1 MRKSLLVLLLTCVFT
16 LVNAVAAFAYNPGQ
30 RTIQLLGSTLNSDK
44 QPVHLVVT
52 QKIDMAEILTPEAYN
67 KLSTA
72 QKVRYSRT
80 EYNEANGI
88 YAERNTRIDG
98 EGKIISDTNTFV
110 KGGYWYT
117 IDFVNKTYDRLP
129 ELPGMSKPF
138 AETLIS
144 WFSVRPEAGV
154 DAATGYEYDKM
165 TKGSNSLYF
174 YYEKGTAN
182 WKGYEVNYLPAF
194 KVEEVSNVVNAETAF
209 ALPPADYK
217 QKANEGMRNYANRL
231 MGGGKKK

>member
-1 MRKSLLVLLLTCVFT
+1 MRKSLLVLMLACIFT
-16 LVNAVAAFAYNPGQ
+16 LMNAVAALAYNPGQ

-67 KLSTA
+67 KLTTA

-88 YAERNTRIDG
+88 NAERNTMTDG
-98 EGKIISDTNTFV
+98 EGKVISDTNTFI

-117 IDFVNKTYDRLP
+117 IDYVNKTYDRLP
-129 ELPGMSKPF
+129 ELPGMSMPF

-144 WFSVRPEAGV
+144 WFGVRPEAGV
-154 DAATGYEYDKM
+154 DPVTGFEYDKM
-165 TKGSNSLYF
+165 TKGNNALYF

-182 WKGYEVNYLPAF
+182 WKGYEVSYLPMF
-194 KVEEVSNVVNAETAF
+194 TVDEISNVVNVEAAF
-209 ALPPADYK
+209 ALPPADFK
-217 QKANEGMRNYANRL
+217 QKPNEGMRNFANRL
-231 MGGGKKK
+231 MGGGKK

>member
-1 MRKSLLVLLLTCVFT
+1 MKKSLLVLMLACIFT
-16 LVNAVAAFAYNPGQ
+16 LMNAVAALAYNPGQ

-44 QPVHLVVT
+44 QPVHLVVI

-67 KLSTA
+67 KLTPA

-88 YAERNTRIDG
+88 NAERNTMTDG
-98 EGKIISDTNTFV
+98 EGKVLSDTNTFI

-117 IDFVNKTYDRLP
+117 IDYVNKTYDRLP
-129 ELPGMSKPF
+129 ELPGMSMPF
-138 AETLIS
+138 AETLVS
-144 WFSVRPEAGV
+144 WFGIKPEGGV
-154 DAATGYEYDKM
+154 DAATGYDYDKM
-165 TKGSNSLYF
+165 TKGSNHLYF
-174 YYEKGTAN
+174 YYEKDTAN
-182 WKGYEVNYLPAF
+182 WKGYEVSYLPMF
-194 KVEEVSNVVNAETAF
+194 KVEKVSNVVDTEAAF

-217 QKANEGMRNYANRL
+217 QKANEGMRNFANRL

>member
-1 MRKSLLVLLLTCVFT
+1 MRKTLLVLTLACIFT
-16 LVNAVAAFAYNPGQ
+16 LINAVAALAYNPGQ
-30 RTIQLLGSTLNSDK
+30 RTIQLLGSTLNSDR

-67 KLSTA
+67 KLTQA

-88 YAERNTRIDG
+88 NAERNTMTDG
-98 EGKIISDTNTFV
+98 EGKVLSDTNTFI

-117 IDFVNKTYDRLP
+117 VDYVNKTYDRLP
-129 ELPGMSKPF
+129 ELPGMSMPF

-144 WFSVRPEAGV
+144 WFSVKPEAGV
-154 DAATGYEYDKM
+154 DAVTGYEYDKM

-182 WKGYEVNYLPAF
+182 WKGYEVSYLPMF
-194 KVEEVSNVVNAETAF
+194 QVEELSNNVNVEAAF
-209 ALPPADYK
+209 ALPPADFK
-217 QKANEGMRNYANRL
+217 QKPNEGMRNFANRL
-231 MGGGKKK
+231 MGGGKK